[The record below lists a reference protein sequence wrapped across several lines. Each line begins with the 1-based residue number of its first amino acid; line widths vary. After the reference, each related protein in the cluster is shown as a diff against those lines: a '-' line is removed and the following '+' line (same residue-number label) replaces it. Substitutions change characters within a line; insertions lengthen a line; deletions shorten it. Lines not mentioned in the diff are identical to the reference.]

1 VETQLKRW
9 LRTAGAV
16 LAGTAVVASVPLWAA
31 WESAHAFGFGGSPR
45 IWSTLRTPLYT
56 SAGEFVGCLLV
67 LVLTVLLSDRFLGGR
82 QRLLVGVPL
91 TLAGLFVAEWFAF
104 NGPMEG
110 TMGLVYGTYNLG
122 TAVILPLAAGAWTL
136 RPPAPKPAPVAD
148 PLAFEGVWE
157 STQGV
162 LTLEPDAVFT
172 LLRAGDETVAGVWGL
187 DADDPS
193 RIALKVVAP
202 TALGQGWHATLLDV
216 EFAPDGSTL
225 LRVDEDIAY
234 TQRPEFAEVEYA
246 GGYIGQLEVLES

>member
-1 VETQLKRW
+1 METQLKRW

-16 LAGTAVVASVPLWAA
+16 LAGTVVVASVPLWAA
-31 WESAHAFGFGGSPR
+31 WDSAHASGFGDGPG

-56 SAGEFVGCLLV
+56 SAGEFVGCLLI
-67 LVLTVLLSDRFLGGR
+67 LALTLLLSDRFLGGR
-82 QRLLVGVPL
+82 QRLLVSVPL
-91 TLAGLFVAEWFAF
+91 TLAALFVAEWFAF

-122 TAVILPLAAGAWTL
+122 TTVILPLAAGAWTL

-148 PLAFEGVWE
+148 PLVFAGVWE
-157 STQGV
+157 
-162 LTLEPDAVFT
+162 P
-172 LLRAGDETVAGVWGL
+172 

-202 TALGQGWHATLLDV
+202 TALGQGRQTTLLDV

-225 LRVDEDIAY
+225 LRVDEHIAY